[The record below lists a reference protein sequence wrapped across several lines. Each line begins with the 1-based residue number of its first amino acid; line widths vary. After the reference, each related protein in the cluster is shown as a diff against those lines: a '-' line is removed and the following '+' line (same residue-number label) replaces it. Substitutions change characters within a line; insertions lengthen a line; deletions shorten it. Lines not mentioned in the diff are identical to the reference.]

1 MSFNKSLP
9 PSHLGN
15 VQTSLTLLLVYRRLS
30 IVERLGGFLWCTR
43 YDINLDCARILEEII
58 CKASTNNQ
66 SLLVFIDEPQ
76 QFLYKRVEKRR
87 FLTDVR
93 CWRYKRRL
101 FNFFYNYLHICIFF
115 HNLAVEIIPKT
126 LIHME
131 RIKKIVRFYING
143 FKNMTWGKELWILII
158 IKLVIMFGILRLFF
172 FHPVAPSIAM

>member
-1 MSFNKSLP
+1 MSKQVWHCSWFVVGWVSLRG
-9 PSHLGN
+9 LGVLA
-15 VQTSLTLLLVYRRLS
+15 VQ
-30 IVERLGGFLWCTR
+30 R
-43 YDINLDCARILEEII
+43 YDIYLDCAWILEQKI
-58 CKASTNNQ
+58 CKASTKNQ
-66 SLLVFIDEPQ
+66 VYLFLLTSRSNFYTKERK
-76 QFLYKRVEKRR
+76 YRR

>member
-1 MSFNKSLP
+1 MLEGQLRGIRRRVTASWRACHCPEICCSL
-9 PSHLGN
+9 G
-15 VQTSLTLLLVYRRLS
+15 VQ
-30 IVERLGGFLWCTR
+30 R
-43 YDINLDCARILEEII
+43 YDIYLDCAWILEEII
-58 CKASTNNQ
+58 CKASTKNQ
-66 SLLVFIDEPQ
+66 VYLFLLTSRSNFYTKERK
-76 QFLYKRVEKRR
+76 YRR

>member
-1 MSFNKSLP
+1 MSFYKSLP

-15 VQTSLTLLLVYRRLS
+15 VQTSLTLLLVCRRLS
-30 IVERLGGFLWCTR
+30 IVKRLGGSSAAKVGHLFGLCMEFGR
-43 YDINLDCARILEEII
+43 
-58 CKASTNNQ
+58 NNIQ
-66 SLLVFIDEPQ
+66 GEYKKSSLFVFIDEPQ